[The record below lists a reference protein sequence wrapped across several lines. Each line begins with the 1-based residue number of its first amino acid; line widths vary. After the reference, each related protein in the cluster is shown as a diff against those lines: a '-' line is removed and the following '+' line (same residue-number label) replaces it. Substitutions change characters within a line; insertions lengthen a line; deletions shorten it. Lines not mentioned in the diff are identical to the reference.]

1 MEAVAR
7 AKTAI
12 TPAAPRVAQVH
23 LKARLLQVAGMV
35 TGLKFLTFFS
45 KHSQRL
51 SIILEAMSVR
61 CATITISKCK
71 GFYVYFYVY
80 VNINIKISH
89 IPDV

>member
-35 TGLKFLTFFS
+35 TGLKILTFFQNI
-45 KHSQRL
+45 HS
-51 SIILEAMSVR
+51 
-61 CATITISKCK
+61 
-71 GFYVYFYVY
+71 VYLLFWW
-80 VNINIKISH
+80 
-89 IPDV
+89 

>member
-1 MEAVAR
+1 MTCFNLYYIVICLILGLVVMEAVAR

-35 TGLKFLTFFS
+35 TGLKIFTFFS

-51 SIILEAMSVR
+51 SVIWW
-61 CATITISKCK
+61 
-71 GFYVYFYVY
+71 
-80 VNINIKISH
+80 
-89 IPDV
+89 

>member
-35 TGLKFLTFFS
+35 TGLKFLFCNFFKTFTAFICYFGGNVGVPL
-45 KHSQRL
+45 QANARFF
-51 SIILEAMSVR
+51 IPNVR
-61 CATITISKCK
+61 VSGRK
-71 GFYVYFYVY
+71 
-80 VNINIKISH
+80 
-89 IPDV
+89 